1 MESKMADRS
10 AWGNASA
17 PVVLRVRQ
25 QTGGSRPSRAKKSAS
40 PLPSLAW
47 VPRSKRFT
55 AFRSDHLILFASL
68 PLVTLVIYLGWQMV
82 TSTDAESSLRPKTLS
97 LPTQSVPEI
106 IADKPTSDP
115 STRKIE
121 YRGESMPLVVPKTTP
136 ASTDSNEDLPILPT
150 EESTVRPMQGHSWT
164 TDEANVEHAVV
175 RPDDQPL
182 RLGRAEAIPTH
193 VGRIRSVM
201 PSHPSGHSQGR
212 YEAAVNPEPAPID
225 ESMELDSE

>member
-10 AWGNASA
+10 AWGTASA

-25 QTGGSRPSRAKKSAS
+25 QAGGSRPSRSKRSSS
-40 PLPSLAW
+40 PLPSYAW
-47 VPRSKRFT
+47 VPRVRRFS
-55 AFRSDHLILFASL
+55 AFRSDHLILLASL

-82 TSTDAESSLRPKTLS
+82 TSTEAESSLRPKTLS

-121 YRGESMPLVVPKTTP
+121 YRGESMPLVVPSSAPTP
-136 ASTDSNEDLPILPT
+136 KEANEDLPILPS

-164 TDEANVEHAVV
+164 TDEENVEHAVV

-201 PSHPSGHSQGR
+201 PSHPSGHSQSR
-212 YEAAVNPEPAPID
+212 YEAAVNPEPAPVD
-225 ESMELDSE
+225 DSMELDSE